1 MVRLS
6 GAPRAYAHMIT
17 SFVVSDGTRAAVGR
31 TTGRVIVV
39 GVAADGVHAVSEE
52 LAGSGTLVVGAARH
66 LGLLPPVRGQAR
78 LPLPSPLRAGLAE
91 IVTAHRDTTVVV
103 LASGDPLVSGIGS
116 VLIDILGPDSVE
128 IRPAVSSVALAR
140 AAMRWPAESHG
151 LVSVVGRDVSVVL
164 RDLAPGRRLLVLSS
178 DELTPRLLGAL
189 LVEAGYGSSLLTVL
203 GNLGGDESRLDLD
216 AFAAAAGVGAEFP
229 RLNIVAIQCVGELIA
244 GWTAGVPDSLL
255 TGVETPLPRDV
266 RASALALLGPVPGG
280 RLWDIGRG
288 AGPVAVEWLRA
299 HPTCLATAV
308 VPDAAAAGPIGG
320 LAARL
325 GVPRLPVA
333 VGTAP
338 SVLAGLA
345 RPDAVHLGPGA
356 AAARLAAVCLGAL
369 RPGGRL
375 VAHAVG
381 EGEAAR
387 LLELQHRFGGQLTR
401 IGCEVRTPSGWVPGY
416 AVTRWA
422 LTIA

>member
-1 MVRLS
+1 
-6 GAPRAYAHMIT
+6 MIT
-17 SFVVSDGTRAAVGR
+17 SFVVSDRSPAAAGRA
-31 TTGRVIVV
+31 TGRVIVV

-66 LGLLPPVRGQAR
+66 LELLPPVPGQVR
-78 LPLPSPLRAGLAE
+78 LRLPSPLRAGLAE
-91 IVTAHRDTTVVV
+91 IVTAHPDTTVVV

-116 VLIDILGPDSVE
+116 VLIDILGPDGVE

-151 LVSVVGRDVSVVL
+151 LVSVVGRDVSLVL

-178 DELTPRLLGAL
+178 DDVTPRLLGAL
-189 LVEAGYGSSLLTVL
+189 LVEAGYGSSRLTVL

-216 AFAAAAGVGAEFP
+216 AFAAAEGAEFP

-255 TGVETPLPRDV
+255 AGVGTPLPRDV

-308 VPDAAAAGPIGG
+308 VPDAAASGPIGD

-338 SVLAGLA
+338 SALAGLTV
-345 RPDAVHLGPGA
+345 PDAVHLGPGA
-356 AAARLAAVCLGAL
+356 AASRLAAACLGAL

-381 EGEAAR
+381 KGDAAR
-387 LLELQHRFGGQLTR
+387 LVELQHRFGGQLTR